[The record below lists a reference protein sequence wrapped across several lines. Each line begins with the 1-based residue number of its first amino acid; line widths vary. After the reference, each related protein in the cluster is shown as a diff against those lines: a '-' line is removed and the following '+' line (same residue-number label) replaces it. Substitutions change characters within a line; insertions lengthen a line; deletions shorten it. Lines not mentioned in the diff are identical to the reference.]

1 PDTGV
6 REEPEE
12 REGPRDE
19 KEARPKKRR
28 RFRGFKDHRGGL
40 IMALGLSSLA
50 LGLAGPGVL
59 CCRPFGL
66 MPLVGLPLGI
76 AAFVLGMRDLAR
88 IRAREMDPSGAGP
101 TKVGWI
107 CGIIGTAVCALGLVL
122 TAVGIIL
129 FRPDLGRPPG
139 RP

>member
-1 PDTGV
+1 MPNVVRCPSCDRKLRIPDEMLGKKVKCPSCRADFAPGEGPQGSPSPEEGVTESRPPAPRRPPDTGV

-50 LGLAGPGVL
+50 LGLAGDRKSV
-59 CCRPFGL
+59 
-66 MPLVGLPLGI
+66 V
-76 AAFVLGMRDLAR
+76 
-88 IRAREMDPSGAGP
+88 
-101 TKVGWI
+101 
-107 CGIIGTAVCALGLVL
+107 
-122 TAVGIIL
+122 
-129 FRPDLGRPPG
+129 
-139 RP
+139 